1 VPVPPTPDDRRDR
14 ALLILLLLARE
25 AGLAPD
31 QVDGPGARALVGRG
45 LARSPRT
52 HRTTSPGREQRP
64 WTCPHRW
71 TAA

>member
-31 QVDGPGARALVGRG
+31 QVDGPEARTLVGRG
-45 LARSPRT
+45 LDRRRGT
-52 HRTTSPGREQRP
+52 HRTPSSGTGQRP

-71 TAA
+71 SAA